1 MRVLNTGGFA
11 NPDVL
16 MVEHEGRRLIVKDY
30 GARGVFVRR
39 GLAPLLVW
47 REHALLERA
56 SGLPGLPTPAGCID
70 GQALAMEFLAGRSLR
85 RRFHGS
91 ALPRAFFVALQGVLD
106 GLAARGVT
114 HLDLSSPSNVLA
126 TESGAPALVDLGG
139 ATALPLP
146 RWLIERVERRA
157 LAKLE
162 RRFLG
167 SASRHPGPAEL
178 GCTRID
184 LGSARFL
191 IRDRGPAGDP
201 CPILLLP
208 DAGHS
213 GAFFLPL
220 LDEAARYGRRAIA
233 VDLAGFGGSR
243 GPRGPLHLRRVA
255 PVVARLAR
263 GLRLRQ
269 VALVGV
275 GWGGIV
281 ARVLAAA
288 EPELVHSLVTFGT
301 PREHISGAFA
311 ASWREALDTPRRLR
325 ERLAAELPAE
335 LSASVRAYMTRELR
349 ALDSRRLRSPYR
361 WLPVRGD
368 RLVGLPDP
376 AQPWVDGSEE
386 ELERPLA
393 DPERFYDLLSHAHG

>member
-16 MVEHEGRRLIVKDY
+16 MVESGGRLLIVKDY
-30 GARGVFVRR
+30 GARGPLVRR
-39 GLAPLLVW
+39 WLAPLLVR
-47 REHALLERA
+47 REHALLERV
-56 SGLPGLPTPAGCID
+56 SGLPGLPAPLGLID
-70 GQALAMEFLAGRSLR
+70 RHALAMEFLAGRSLR

-139 ATALPLP
+139 ATAAPLP
-146 RWLIERVERRA
+146 RWLITRVERRA

-167 SASRHPGPAEL
+167 GASPEPGPAEL

-208 DAGHS
+208 DAGHT

-220 LDEAARYGRRAIA
+220 LDEAAHYGRRAIA

-243 GPRGPLHLRRVA
+243 GPRGPLHVRRVA
-255 PVVARLAR
+255 RALARLAR
-263 GLRLRQ
+263 GLRLER

-288 EPELVHSLVTFGT
+288 EPALVQSLLTFGT
-301 PREHISGAFA
+301 PRDRLAGAFA
-311 ASWREALDTPRRLR
+311 ARWREALDAPRRLR

-335 LSASVRAYMTRELR
+335 LPASVRGYMKEELR
-349 ALDSRRLRSPYR
+349 GLDSRRLRSPYR
-361 WLPVRGD
+361 WLPVRDD

-376 AQPWVDGSEE
+376 PQPWVDGSERG
-386 ELERPLA
+386 LEQPLA
-393 DPERFYDLLSHAHG
+393 DPERFYELVSGR